1 MFKIIYRRAF
11 PNLEKYLLWKFSNL
25 ENALPVQIHLPG
37 RGMITRCSAFA
48 LFCLFKEPFP
58 DNFGIYGINVC
69 AMNNTHT
76 HICIYIKWWVF
87 DRWTGQLSWTHAA
100 KQLMSIHENFCAFL
114 ENRSLIRQALELSVI
129 SPEWNDNWFDGGDV
143 ADEPFTEWRVFPNE
157 NCIQFGTKEKEFLYI
172 VIDTNFCRLKIF
184 KKYLV
189 ICNKK
194 RFLTYFKTYF
204 NTLFCVFNC
213 YNIHLLTSLNFLS
226 FQKM

>member
-129 SPEWNDNWFDGGDV
+129 SPEWNDNWFDGGTLRMNPSRNGV
-143 ADEPFTEWRVFPNE
+143 CFPMKIAYNSAQRKK
-157 NCIQFGTKEKEFLYI
+157 NFYI
-172 VIDTNFCRLKIF
+172 
-184 KKYLV
+184 
-189 ICNKK
+189 
-194 RFLTYFKTYF
+194 
-204 NTLFCVFNC
+204 
-213 YNIHLLTSLNFLS
+213 LLTIQTFVDWRFSKNIS
-226 FQKM
+226 

>member
-1 MFKIIYRRAF
+1 
-11 PNLEKYLLWKFSNL
+11 
-25 ENALPVQIHLPG
+25 
-37 RGMITRCSAFA
+37 MITRCSAFA

-172 VIDTNFCRLKIF
+172 VNDTNVCRLKIF

-213 YNIHLLTSLNFLS
+213 YNTFVNVVKLLIFPKDVNRLDFNSRFSLKTRKLWNRCSATFHNVHVPTFEMS
-226 FQKM
+226 